1 MRRMRPLRVYVV
13 EEQPLYRDALCR
25 MIHAHPYLEFVGAA
39 QRTVPQAPGGVLGQT
54 DAEVYI
60 VDAGLIGDTSES
72 ATAWVRACAPGRLV
86 ALFGRNDDAVHHVIA
101 AGAAAAL
108 SKQSHQQALTNAL
121 VAVGQGEHIV
131 SAQLQ
136 TRLVAQVHQTNRGTL
151 TAREREVAALTARG
165 FSGPQIAERLWLSPH
180 TVRTY
185 LQRIYEKLGVNDRA
199 AMVTEALR
207 REGLSLAEIGPATN
221 GS

>member
-1 MRRMRPLRVYVV
+1 LTLRS
-13 EEQPLYRDALCR
+13 
-25 MIHAHPYLEFVGAA
+25 
-39 QRTVPQAPGGVLGQT
+39 TSSTPGWV
-54 DAEVYI
+54 
-60 VDAGLIGDTSES
+60 GDTRES
-72 ATAWVRACAPGRLV
+72 ATEWVRACAPGRLV
-86 ALFGRNDDAVHHVIA
+86 ALFGRRDEAVHHVIA

-108 SKQSHQQALTNAL
+108 SKQSSQHALTDAL

-151 TAREREVAALTARG
+151 TPRERQVAALTARG

-207 REGLSLAEIGPATN
+207 REGLSLTDIEPATDEP
-221 GS
+221 

>member
-1 MRRMRPLRVYVV
+1 MRPLRIYVI

-25 MIHAHPYLEFVGAA
+25 MIHAHPDLEFVGAA
-39 QRTVPQAPGGVLGQT
+39 QRPVPQAPGRVLGQI
-54 DAEVYI
+54 DAALYI
-60 VDAGLIGDTSES
+60 VDAGLVGDTSES
-72 ATAWVRACAPGRLV
+72 AIEWVRACAPGRLV
-86 ALFGRNDDAVHHVIA
+86 ALFGRHDEAVHHVIA

-108 SKQSHQQALTNAL
+108 SKQSSQHTLTDAL

-151 TAREREVAALTARG
+151 TPRERQVAALTARG

-207 REGLSLAEIGPATN
+207 REGLSLTDIEPATDEP
-221 GS
+221 

>member
-1 MRRMRPLRVYVV
+1 VAHAPATPRASALRD
-13 EEQPLYRDALCR
+13 RSD
-25 MIHAHPYLEFVGAA
+25 G
-39 QRTVPQAPGGVLGQT
+39 
-54 DAEVYI
+54 
-60 VDAGLIGDTSES
+60 
-72 ATAWVRACAPGRLV
+72 
-86 ALFGRNDDAVHHVIA
+86 AVHHVIA

-108 SKQSHQQALTNAL
+108 SKQIHQQALTGAL

-165 FSGPQIAERLWLSPH
+165 LGGPQIAAELWLSPH
-180 TVRTY
+180 TVKTY
-185 LQRIYEKLGVNDRA
+185 LQRIYAKLGVNDRA

-207 REGLSLAEIGPATN
+207 REELSLTEIKPATDE
-221 GS
+221 S